1 MMWGP
6 GAEWA
11 MPMFGGPLLLIVIVG
26 IVIYYFTRR
35 GVGPGVATPREIL
48 DRRFAS
54 GEISKEQYDQMKRD
68 LAS

>member
-1 MMWGP
+1 MWGP
-6 GAEWA
+6 GAEWG
-11 MPMFGGPLLLIVIVG
+11 MPMFGGPLLLIAIVG

-35 GVGPGVATPREIL
+35 GVATPREIL